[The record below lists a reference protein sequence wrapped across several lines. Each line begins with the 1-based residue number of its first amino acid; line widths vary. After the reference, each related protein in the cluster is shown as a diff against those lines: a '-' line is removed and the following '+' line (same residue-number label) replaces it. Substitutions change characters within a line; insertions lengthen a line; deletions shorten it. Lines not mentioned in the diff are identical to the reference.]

1 MRLHLLASGSAG
13 NCLFVEAGGTRILID
28 CGISGAEAARRLEKV
43 GSHPEA
49 VEAIVVSHEHSDHL
63 QGVGVLARR
72 YGLPVYLTAGTQGAC
87 NGQLGSPVEVRP
99 FVPGREFTIG
109 DLMIRPFSIPH
120 DAAEPVAFTL
130 HHGGV
135 KAGVATDLGFST
147 ALARQHLSG
156 SHLLVLES
164 NHDPEMLARS
174 SYPWELKRRIR
185 GRSGHLS
192 NRDAARLLEGVLHDG
207 LETVALAH
215 LSEKN
220 NCPELALKEA
230 GVVLEKY
237 RLGERVT
244 VEVAGQN
251 DVLSLSAGAKEGVST
266 ESGLFDLE
274 EKR

>member
-13 NCLFVEAGGTRILID
+13 NCLFVEAGETRILID
-28 CGISGAEAARRLEKV
+28 CGISGAETARRLEQV
-43 GSHPEA
+43 GARPDS
-49 VEAIVVSHEHSDHL
+49 VEAIVVSHEHSDHI

-87 NGQLGSPVEVRP
+87 NGQLDPPVEVRP
-99 FVPGREFTIG
+99 FVPGHEFMVG
-109 DLMIRPFSIPH
+109 DLTIRPFSIPH

-164 NHDPEMLARS
+164 NHDPDMLARS
-174 SYPWELKRRIR
+174 AYPWELKRRIR

-215 LSEKN
+215 LSERN
-220 NCPELALKEA
+220 NRPELALMEA
-230 GVVLEKY
+230 DEVLKKY

-244 VEVAGQN
+244 VEVAGPK
-251 DVLSLSAGAKEGVST
+251 DVLSLSVGAKDDLPH
-266 ESGLFDLE
+266 ESGLFELE
-274 EKR
+274 EER